1 MLAIGRSASGG
12 GAGVLRSVD
21 MFLLF
26 VDKPWYTTYLM
37 PDREKIKAL
46 TTCQT
51 TGDTMQEAA
60 AKSVSKPATT
70 ADDTLKEKTRDAN
83 VISGGHLV
91 AKALKSEGVDTIFT
105 LCGGHIIDIYDG
117 CVDEGIRIIDVRHE
131 QVAAHAADGYARQ
144 TGKLGCVVTTA
155 GPGCTNAVTGI
166 ATAFRSESPVLH
178 IGGQS
183 ALVQWRMGG
192 LQDLPH
198 VDMMRPITKFAS
210 TVMST
215 ERVADM
221 IAMAARECFAGA
233 YGPVYLEIPRDV
245 LDREIDVAKAVVPK
259 PGHYRA
265 SPRAVGDP
273 NDIEKL
279 ADILVNAERP
289 AILFGQQVWTA
300 RGDKE
305 AVELLR
311 GLDIPGYFNGASRGL
326 LPPGD
331 PHHFDRTRTQAFAKA
346 DVVVIVGTPFDFR
359 MGYGKRISV
368 PTLVQIDMDYRTV
381 GKNRDITFGI
391 VGHPG
396 AVLGAVLQA
405 ATGRIKNDKR
415 QARKA
420 WMKELS
426 AAEDAAAE
434 KLMPLFKSN
443 STPIHPYRV
452 AYELNEF
459 LTDNTVYIGDGG
471 DVVTISAQA
480 VRPRRPGH
488 WMDPGALGS
497 LGVGTGF
504 AIAAKLAH
512 PQKEVL
518 CYYGD
523 GSFGMT
529 AFDMETANRFGV
541 PYLAVIGNNSAMNQ
555 IRYGQLTKYGP
566 ERGNVGNLLGDVP
579 FSKFAQMLGGYGEE
593 VRDPAQVA
601 GALLRGREA
610 VAKSGRS
617 AVINIWVD
625 PREYAPGTKA
635 QTMYK

>member
-1 MLAIGRSASGG
+1 
-12 GAGVLRSVD
+12 
-21 MFLLF
+21 
-26 VDKPWYTTYLM
+26 
-37 PDREKIKAL
+37 
-46 TTCQT
+46 
-51 TGDTMQEAA
+51 MQEAA
-60 AKSVSKPATT
+60 GKSVSKPTTT
-70 ADDTLKEKTRDAN
+70 ADDTLKQKARDAN

-183 ALVQWRMGG
+183 ALVQWKMGG

-279 ADILVNAERP
+279 ADILVDAERP
-289 AILFGQQVWTA
+289 AILFGQQVWAA

-311 GLDIPGYFNGASRGL
+311 GLDIPGYFNGGSRGL

-359 MGYGKRISV
+359 MGYGKRISA
-368 PTLVQIDMDYRTV
+368 PALVQIDMDYRTV

-405 ATGRIKNDKR
+405 AKGRIKNDKR

-512 PQKEVL
+512 PQKEIL

-555 IRYGQLTKYGP
+555 IRYGQLAKYGP

-579 FSKFAQMLGGYGEE
+579 FSKFAEMLGGYGEE
-593 VRDPAQVA
+593 VRDPAQIA
-601 GALLRGREA
+601 GALVRGREA

>member
-1 MLAIGRSASGG
+1 MATVNPTPIQS
-12 GAGVLRSVD
+12 
-21 MFLLF
+21 
-26 VDKPWYTTYLM
+26 
-37 PDREKIKAL
+37 
-46 TTCQT
+46 
-51 TGDTMQEAA
+51 
-60 AKSVSKPATT
+60 KSTT
-70 ADDTLKEKTRDAN
+70 AEDTLQRKSRDAS

-91 AKALKSEGVDTIFT
+91 AKALKNEGVDTIFT

-155 GPGCTNAVTGI
+155 GPGFTNAITGI

-178 IGGQS
+178 IGGQG
-183 ALVQWRMGG
+183 ALTQHKMGS

-198 VDMMRPITKFAS
+198 VDIISPITKFAA
-210 TVMST
+210 TVPST

-221 IAMAARECFAGA
+221 VSMAAREAFNGA
-233 YGPVYLEIPRDV
+233 TGPVYLEIPRDV
-245 LDREIDVAKAVVPK
+245 LDREVDIAKAVVPQ

-265 SPRAVGDP
+265 STRSLGDP
-273 NDIEKL
+273 RDIERL

-289 AILFGQQVWTA
+289 AILYGQQVWTA
-300 RGDKE
+300 RGHKE
-305 AVELLR
+305 AIALLR

-331 PHHFDRTRTQAFAKA
+331 PHHFDRTRTQAFANA
-346 DVVVIVGTPFDFR
+346 DVLLIVGTPFDFR
-359 MGYGKRISV
+359 MGYGKRISKDL
-368 PTLVQIDMDYRTV
+368 TLVQIDMDYRTV
-381 GKNRDITFGI
+381 GKNRDISLGL
-391 VGHPG
+391 VGDPG
-396 AVLGAVLQA
+396 AILGAVLQA
-405 ATGRIKNDKR
+405 ASGRIKGDKR
-415 QARKA
+415 QARQQWLKQ
-420 WMKELS
+420 LS
-426 AAEDAAAE
+426 DGENAAAE

-443 STPIHPYRV
+443 SVPIHPYRV
-452 AYELNEF
+452 AWELNEF
-459 LTDNTVYIGDGG
+459 LRDDTIYIGDGG

-480 VRPRRPGH
+480 VRPRGPGQ

-504 AIAAKLAH
+504 AIAAGLAN
-512 PQKEVL
+512 PSKEVL

-555 IRYGQLTKYGP
+555 IRYGQLAKYG
-566 ERGNVGNLLGDVP
+566 EQRGSVGNLLGDVP
-579 FSKFAQMLGGYGEE
+579 FGKFAEMLGGYGEE
-593 VRDPAQVA
+593 VRDPAQIA
-601 GALLRGREA
+601 PALQRARESIQKLR
-610 VAKSGRS
+610 RS
-617 AVINIWVD
+617 AVVNIWVD
-625 PREYAPGTKA
+625 PREYAPGTKN